1 MVQLDGRQNV
11 VFFLLQSRFLTL
23 CSGIGPSYSTK
34 AARSGIR
41 IHDIFDKKSFD
52 DKVNFLYNGYKKRF
66 GDLLKYDVQEELARF
81 DKYRDELAPYVID
94 QVPFMADAQET
105 GKKIL
110 IEGANGTYCPCS
122 LCAFHD
128 TDLNSSHARRRLGN
142 IPICHQLQHM

>member
-1 MVQLDGRQNV
+1 MALARLVPPDGRQR
-11 VFFLLQSRFLTL
+11 VFTFCISVSDSR
-23 CSGIGPSYSTK
+23 SGIGPSYSTK

-66 GDLLKYDVQEELARF
+66 GDLLKYDVEEELARF
-81 DKYRDELAPYVID
+81 DRYRDELAPYVID

-110 IEGANGTYCPCS
+110 IEGANGK
-122 LCAFHD
+122 LLHFV
-128 TDLNSSHARRRLGN
+128 
-142 IPICHQLQHM
+142 